1 MAYEANRDS
10 DAEKQRNDANNA
22 QNVRNAADV
31 AIATGNP
38 YAVAAGAAVKGA
50 DKLTGGKASQTIGK
64 GMTTINKYS
73 PMGGKVQDLSNKVNE
88 SGLGDTA
95 GTVASFKN
103 GTNSGAD
110 INFPSKGQNEIKPP
124 TANPTAQVE
133 TKGGGQGGSLPSS
146 SGEKGP
152 KRDRILDDKD
162 DKNKNDDDNSF
173 KKSKGFGSFLG
184 KQLVITVVLSALP
197 ILIVLMIMILIIGSI
212 TGVFS
217 DFEDAFGMSEV
228 LGEETGDLY
237 ITPASKEQKEFYDRI
252 NKVKSDFEADG
263 KMLDAMKII
272 AVYHMLS
279 SNNSKIEYK
288 TVKESTIRSWANAMF
303 NGDSY
308 DEEYFKKNL
317 INGIIPKY
325 LPGKSKKQREELADE
340 VFDYLERYY
349 NLIGKEITYA
359 CSSAGACNYNIKGF
373 YIPKRGNVNENL
385 DISNLY
391 VRLMQCGSGSNYN
404 YGGTFGQPLDGEE
417 LIPFEQYILGVAYM
431 EIGAS
436 APAEAIK
443 AQLVAARSYILARHV
458 DMGGWRTLKKESDG
472 RWVIQV
478 AACNLDQVYCNPEL
492 GCSYDAGKQVH
503 SGKINNATV
512 YRAPLAQNAPLRSY
526 ASDVEGELLVNDQGY
541 VVYSGYKQAEQNTF
555 ISLANKGLNY
565 KQILMQVYNSGS
577 RNIGASDIQK
587 SSCKSTSASNCIS
600 TGEYSKWRQYD
611 GQWANVPMGNSG
623 SNIRQIG
630 CLVTSV
636 AMLIAKSGVA
646 VDPSIKSFNPGTF
659 VQFLNSHGGF
669 ASGGNF
675 VWAMA
680 TKAAPSFVYQGQVS
694 LSGMSRQQ
702 KLNKI
707 KEITSQPGVYA
718 VAEVKGNTGQHWV
731 AIDGVIGNTVN
742 MMDPASDNND
752 MWGQYNWNNTS
763 TIVYYRVRS

>member
-1 MAYEANRDS
+1 MAYEANRDK
-10 DAEKQRNDANNA
+10 DAEKARNDANNA

-38 YAVAAGAAVKGA
+38 YAAAAGVAVKGA
-50 DKLTGGKASQTIGK
+50 DKLTGGKASEALGK
-64 GMTTINKYS
+64 GISAVNNVS
-73 PMGGKVQDLSNKVNE
+73 PLGKKTQDLSNKVNE
-88 SGLGDTA
+88 SGLGDTVGKA
-95 GTVASFKN
+95 ASFKN
-103 GTNSGAD
+103 ATNGGAD
-110 INFPSKGQNEIKPP
+110 VNFPSKGGNEVKPP
-124 TANPTAQVE
+124 TTVANN
-133 TKGGGQGGSLPSS
+133 GGGQNSSLPSS
-146 SGEKGP
+146 SSDKTP
-152 KRDRILDDKD
+152 KKNRVLDDSDDKKNKD
-162 DKNKNDDDNSF
+162 DDSNEEKKN
-173 KKSKGFGSFLG
+173 SKGFGSFFG
-184 KQLVITVVLSALP
+184 KQLIITVVLSALP

-252 NKVKSDFEADG
+252 NKVKNDFEADG

-303 NGDSY
+303 NGDAY
-308 DEEYFKKNL
+308 DEEYFKNNL

-340 VFDYLERYY
+340 VFDYLDRYY
-349 NLIGKEITYA
+349 NLIGKEVTHA
-359 CSSAGACNYNIKGF
+359 CSSAGACSYNIKGF
-373 YIPKRGNVNENL
+373 YIPRRGNVNEDLN
-385 DISNLY
+385 ISNLY

-404 YGGTFGQPLDGEE
+404 YGGTFGQPLAGEE

-458 DMGGWRTLKKESDG
+458 DMGGWRTLKKEADG

-478 AACNLDQVYCNPEL
+478 AACNLDQVFCNPEL
-492 GCSYDAGKQVH
+492 GCSYDSGRQVH
-503 SGKINNATV
+503 SGKIENPTL
-512 YRAPLAQNAPLRSY
+512 YRAPLAQNAPLRTY
-526 ASDVEGELLVNDQGY
+526 ASEVEGELLVNEQGY
-541 VVYSGYKQAEQNTF
+541 VVYSGYKQAEQNKF
-555 ISLANKGLNY
+555 VALANKGLNY

-587 SSCKSTSASNCIS
+587 SNCKSTSASNCIS

-611 GQWANVPMGNSG
+611 SQWGNVPMGNSG
-623 SNIRQIG
+623 QNIRQIG

-646 VDPSIKSFNPGTF
+646 VDPSIKNFNPGTF

-680 TKAAPSFVYQGQVS
+680 TKAAPTFVYQGQVA

-763 TIVYYRVRS
+763 VIVYYKVRS